1 LDALARVILHC
12 LPEPQVEIRD
22 RAMTKAKE
30 RHQKILEMAALNM
43 QGDARTDLMELIEHA
58 N

>member
-1 LDALARVILHC
+1 
-12 LPEPQVEIRD
+12 
-22 RAMTKAKE
+22 MTKAKE